1 MLFLP
6 KFKKLTEKNK
16 MKKIVVLAAIAV
28 SVMACNKT
36 PEAKEF
42 KTAYIDT
49 TELLKEYTQYKE
61 LEEKFKTKGQVK
73 GREIEIEA
81 KRLEAEKQSFEK
93 NAQIKGEAWAR
104 QKYAELQQRSQQLA
118 YAEQVISQ
126 QLQMEGGTER
136 DSIVKDV
143 REFIKGYGKEKGY
156 DYIYGTGDA
165 ATVLYAK
172 DSYNITKDVTKA
184 LNDRYAAKAK
194 PEEKKEE
201 KKEQVKK

>member
-1 MLFLP
+1 
-6 KFKKLTEKNK
+6 
-16 MKKIVVLAAIAV
+16 MKKIVVLAAILV
-28 SVMACNKT
+28 SVIACNKT

-49 TELLKEYTQYKE
+49 SKLMEEYTQYKE
-61 LEEKFKTKGQVK
+61 LTEKFKTKSQVK

-81 KRLEAEKQSFEK
+81 KRLEAEKEGFQK
-93 NAQIKGEAWAR
+93 NASIKGQAWAQ

-118 YAEQVISQ
+118 YAEQAIAQ
-126 QLQMEGGTER
+126 QLQIESGSER

-172 DSYNITKDVTKA
+172 DSYDITKDMIKV
-184 LNDRYAAKAK
+184 LNDRYAAKDK
-194 PEEKKEE
+194 SEVKKEE
-201 KKEQVKK
+201 KKEEVKK

>member
-1 MLFLP
+1 
-6 KFKKLTEKNK
+6 
-16 MKKIVVLAAIAV
+16 MKKIVVLAAIMV
-28 SVMACNKT
+28 SVLACNKT

-49 TELLKEYTQYKE
+49 VTLMEEYTEIKE

-73 GREIEIEA
+73 GRELQIEG
-81 KRLEAEKQSFEK
+81 KKLEAEKQYLEK
-93 NAQIKGEAWAR
+93 NAMAKGQAWAQ
-104 QKYAELQQRSQQLA
+104 QKYAELQQRAQQLA
-118 YAEQVISQ
+118 YAEQAIAQ
-126 QLQMEGGTER
+126 ELQMEGGTQR

-143 REFIKGYGKEKGY
+143 REYIKNYGKDKGY

-172 DSYNITKDVTKA
+172 DSYDITKEIIKA

-194 PEEKKEE
+194 SDNKKEE
-201 KKEQVKK
+201 KKEDVKK

>member
-1 MLFLP
+1 M
-6 KFKKLTEKNK
+6 
-16 MKKIVVLAAIAV
+16 
-28 SVMACNKT
+28 
-36 PEAKEF
+36 
-42 KTAYIDT
+42 
-49 TELLKEYTQYKE
+49 ELK
-61 LEEKFKTKGQVK
+61 
-73 GREIEIEA
+73 
-81 KRLEAEKQSFEK
+81 
-93 NAQIKGEAWAR
+93 
-104 QKYAELQQRSQQLA
+104 
-118 YAEQVISQ
+118 
-126 QLQMEGGTER
+126 R

-172 DSYNITKDVTKA
+172 DLYNITKDVTKA